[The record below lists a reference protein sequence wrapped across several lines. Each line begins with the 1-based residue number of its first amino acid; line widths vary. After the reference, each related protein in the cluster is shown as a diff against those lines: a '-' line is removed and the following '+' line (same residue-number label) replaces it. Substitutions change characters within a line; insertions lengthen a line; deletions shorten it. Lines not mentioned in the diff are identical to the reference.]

1 MLKYNNDR
9 FICKNKQIRQQT
21 NSNENYSRRK
31 NIVIR
36 GIAEEEDETNATCEE
51 KVRRF
56 MCEKL
61 KLTEDTV
68 SAVDIVRCHRMGG
81 LDAKR
86 RGTTHALKRPMI
98 VRFNSYKDK
107 TTVWEK

>member
-9 FICKNKQIRQQT
+9 LICENKQNRQQT
-21 NSNENYSRRK
+21 NNNENYSRRK

-68 SAVDIVRCHRMGG
+68 STMDIVRCHRMGG

-86 RGTTHALKRPMI
+86 RMPRNVL
-98 VRFNSYKDK
+98 
-107 TTVWEK
+107 